1 MCRLNCKQTVA
12 GIVSVLMVSKI
23 AKPYRYH
30 GVVATFPRHVA
41 PLYAEYWTNPPSQVV
56 PGRMAML
63 ITLFLVLIN
72 IFNIVTTNSPNVEG
86 MTAIAAWMLV
96 CIFFVFGALGNQSLT
111 HLTQSIN
118 QSISQFSHPIYENIV
133 IFFLYGKYGTR
144 ISFYLI
150 WVHFPTP
157 AG

>member
-1 MCRLNCKQTVA
+1 MHILICIQTVA
-12 GIVSVLMVSKI
+12 AIVSIMI
-23 AKPYRYH
+23 GEKPNH
-30 GVVATFPRHVA
+30 TAIMAWWRHFTDVWR
-41 PLYAEYWTNPPSQVV
+41 LYKQNIELTLPQVV

-118 QSISQFSHPIYENIV
+118 
-133 IFFLYGKYGTR
+133 
-144 ISFYLI
+144 
-150 WVHFPTP
+150 HFPNFP
-157 AG
+157 IPSVRNLYIFLSLR

>member
-1 MCRLNCKQTVA
+1 
-12 GIVSVLMVSKI
+12 
-23 AKPYRYH
+23 
-30 GVVATFPRHVA
+30 
-41 PLYAEYWTNPPSQVV
+41 VV

-118 QSISQFSHPIYENIV
+118 LFPSFPIVNL
-133 IFFLYGKYGTR
+133 FFFVFNMEKG
-144 ISFYLI
+144 
-150 WVHFPTP
+150 
-157 AG
+157 

>member
-1 MCRLNCKQTVA
+1 
-12 GIVSVLMVSKI
+12 
-23 AKPYRYH
+23 
-30 GVVATFPRHVA
+30 
-41 PLYAEYWTNPPSQVV
+41 V

-118 QSISQFSHPIYENIV
+118 
-133 IFFLYGKYGTR
+133 
-144 ISFYLI
+144 
-150 WVHFPTP
+150 HFPNFP
-157 AG
+157 IPSVRNLYIFLSLR